1 MRQPAIALV
10 LVIAALSAGPTAA
23 ALEPVAIGV
32 NPSVSAGATYIAL
45 DKGYFREA
53 GLDVDVQIIESTST
67 SMALLAT
74 NRVQVIEGGIAAGYW
89 NALAQRLPVVLAFER
104 GSTPLYHELMLSPAR
119 KDTIKTPADL
129 KGRTIGLSGPGSV
142 SYYEVA
148 KVLQSAGL
156 TFKDVEIKNIPYPQT
171 GAALG
176 SNAVDAALE
185 IPPFGDDAVAHGLAV
200 RWIDTDDYIKPQPVD
215 VLAHFANTDWIAQNR
230 KVADA
235 FFAALLRGVRDYCQ
249 AYHRGPNRAEVEA
262 IFLKH
267 KLARDHQMLD
277 SMAWSS
283 RDPNGRFNLASL
295 LDIQDWL
302 AKEGT
307 ITATFPA
314 ERLVDASFAQS
325 ASARLPPFALANP
338 DSKLAGCR

>member
-1 MRQPAIALV
+1 MRLQAIAL
-10 LVIAALSAGPTAA
+10 ALLLAGLPLGRIAA

-45 DKGYFREA
+45 DKGYFRDA

-89 NALAQRLPVVLAFER
+89 NALAQHLPVVLAFER

-119 KDTIKTPADL
+119 KDAIKSPADL

-148 KVLQSAGL
+148 KVLESAGL
-156 TFKDVEIKNIPYPQT
+156 SLKDVEVRNIPYPQT
-171 GAALG
+171 GAALA

-185 IPPFGDDAVAHGLAV
+185 IPPFGDDAVAHGFAV

-215 VLAHFANTDWIAQNR
+215 VLAHFANTDWARQKREVAQ
-230 KVADA
+230 A
-235 FFAALLRGVRDYCQ
+235 FFTALLRGVREYCQ
-249 AYHRGPNRAEVEA
+249 AYHRGPNRGEVEA

-267 KLARDHQMLD
+267 KLAKDHDMLE

-295 LDIQDWL
+295 LDIQAWL
-302 AKEGT
+302 AREGT

-314 ERLVDASFAQS
+314 ERLVDTSFADD
-325 ASARLPPFALANP
+325 ASARLPPFVVANP
-338 DSKLAGCR
+338 ASKLAGCR